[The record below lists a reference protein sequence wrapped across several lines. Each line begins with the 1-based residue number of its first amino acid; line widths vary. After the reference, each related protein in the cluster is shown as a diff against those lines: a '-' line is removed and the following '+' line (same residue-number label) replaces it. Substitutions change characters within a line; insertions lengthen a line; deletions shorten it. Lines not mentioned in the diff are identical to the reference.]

1 MPVHFDRSRLE
12 TVIDAH
18 ERWWRGELDRP
29 LVKGVVSNAYPR
41 SHRAFAPVPSQSNC
55 HDFSWTAEQVIDAVD
70 SHLSTQEY
78 IGDGYPV
85 MDFGFYGPGVVAAFC
100 GAKLDNSSG
109 QVWFFPPEENPDL
122 GKLHVKYDPD
132 NIWSRRIKDIY
143 RAGLERWNGA
153 VVMGFPDL
161 GGVMDVVA
169 SMVGTE
175 NLLYALVDEPEEVE
189 RLVKETQAA
198 WYEAYNDFAEALKP
212 QGVYTDWNG
221 LLSRDP
227 AYILQC
233 DFCYMLGPEMF
244 RRFVLPTLH
253 EDVRRLTNTIYHLD
267 GIGEL
272 LHLDQILSI
281 PELNAVQWVYGTG
294 QPGPHAWLDV
304 YKKIL
309 DAGKQ
314 IMIIDN
320 ALDNGYEAL
329 RPHFGKSPFICVW
342 SDPENRDRAIK
353 IVEMK

>member
-1 MPVHFDRSRLE
+1 MAVHFDKDRLNA
-12 TVIDAH
+12 VADAH

-29 LVKGVVSNAYPR
+29 LVKAVIGDAYPR
-41 SHRAFAPVPSQSNC
+41 SHVAQAPCPSQFNC

-70 SHLSTQEY
+70 SSLSTNEY

-85 MDFGFYGPGVVAAFC
+85 MDFGFFGPGVVAAFC

-109 QVWFFPPEENPDL
+109 QVWFFPPEEDPDL
-122 GKLHVKYDPD
+122 SKLHVKYDPND
-132 NIWSRRIKDIY
+132 IWSRRSKDLY
-143 RAGLERWNGA
+143 RAGLERWKGT

-161 GGVMDVVA
+161 GGVMDIVA
-169 SMVGTE
+169 SMCGTE
-175 NLLYALVDEPEEVE
+175 NLLYGLLDEPEEVE
-189 RLVKETQAA
+189 RLIAQTQQA
-198 WYEAYNDFAEALKP
+198 WYEAYDDFAQVLKP

-233 DFCYMLGPEMF
+233 DFCYMISPDMF
-244 RRFVLPTLH
+244 SRFVLPTLK
-253 EDVRRLTNTIYHLD
+253 EDVKRLTNTIYHLD

-272 LHLDQILSI
+272 PHLDQILAI

-320 ALDNGYEAL
+320 GLDNGYEEL
-329 RPHFGKSPFICVW
+329 RPHFGKSPFVNVW
-342 SDPENRDRAIK
+342 GNPENRDKVIE
-353 IVEMK
+353 ILDMK